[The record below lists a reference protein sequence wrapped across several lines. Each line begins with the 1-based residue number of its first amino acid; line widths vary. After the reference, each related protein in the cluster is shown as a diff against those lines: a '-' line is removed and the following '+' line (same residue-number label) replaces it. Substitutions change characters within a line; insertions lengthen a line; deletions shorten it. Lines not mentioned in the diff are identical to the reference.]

1 MKRNPAKLARQF
13 VEFEEL
19 FSRKLTL
26 VMSWQEAIFGQ
37 KQPLIISPKIC
48 YRVKNLIMLLLGAI
62 LNRRNFKCN
71 YENSY

>member
-26 VMSWQEAIFGQ
+26 VMSWQEAIFGHERTLS
-37 KQPLIISPKIC
+37 KS
-48 YRVKNLIMLLLGAI
+48 
-62 LNRRNFKCN
+62 NRNIVAAFIGV
-71 YENSY
+71 YL